1 MKTFALIGESGTGK
15 SFQAKFVAHKYRV
28 DIIIDDGLLIRGNRI
43 LAGRSAKQEK
53 SFLAA
58 VKIALFDNKAHRDEA
73 ARRLLA
79 EKPRRILIVGTS
91 EKMANKIAMRLQI
104 LPPRKFIKI
113 EDVSS
118 QADIEKAVRI
128 RRIEGKHVIP
138 APGVEVKKIYPGIFF
153 ETINIFKKKP
163 DESIIP
169 IPKMHERSLVKPEY
183 SKRNKTIISDAA
195 LNEMVI
201 NCVDEYN
208 SHIKIK
214 KTAVKETPQGYRLV
228 ITIDVPYGLRLSG
241 NMSAMQHY
249 VIDNIEYFTGILI
262 EEVNV
267 IIDRIIVAEDAVP

>member
-15 SFQAKFVAHKYRV
+15 SFQAKFVAQKYRV

-58 VKIALFDNKAHRDEA
+58 VKIALFDDKTHRDEA
-73 ARRLLA
+73 ARRLSA
-79 EKPRRILIVGTS
+79 EKPRKILIIGTS
-91 EKMANKIAMRLQI
+91 EKMVNKIAMRLQI
-104 LPPRKFIKI
+104 QPPKKFIKI

-118 QADIEKAVRI
+118 QTDIENAVRI

-138 APGVEVKKIYPGIFF
+138 VPGIEVKKIYPGIFF
-153 ETINIFKKKP
+153 ETVSIFKKKP
-163 DESIIP
+163 SESIGP
-169 IPKMHERSLVKPEY
+169 VFKLHERSLVKPEY
-183 SKRNKTIISDAA
+183 SKRSKIIISDAA

-208 SHIKIK
+208 PKIQIK
-214 KTAVKETPQGYRLV
+214 KISVKETPQGYRL
-228 ITIDVPYGLRLSG
+228 IMTIDVPYGIRLSG
-241 NMSAMQHY
+241 NMSAMQCY
-249 VIDNIEYFTGILI
+249 IIDNIEHFTGILI

-267 IIDRIIVAEDAVP
+267 IIDKIMADKNAVS